1 MKEKVFINHTNHPSS
16 NWDKEQ
22 RNAAKEYGEIL
33 DVPFPNVDPDFDTAK
48 VMELVNKNYKEIA
61 GKNPSCVLCQGEF
74 VYVYHMVQK
83 LKAAGIKAVA
93 ACSERNVKETVDESG
108 NNVKTIIF
116 SFVRFRDYL

>member
-1 MKEKVFINHTNHPSS
+1 MRVKAFINHTNHPSS
-16 NWDKEQ
+16 NWDEDQ
-22 RNAAKEYGEIL
+22 LEAAKEYGKIL
-33 DVPFPNVDPDFDTAK
+33 DVPFPNVDPELDTTE
-48 VMELVNKNYKEIA
+48 VMELVNNNFKEIS

-93 ACSERNVKETVDESG
+93 ACSERNVKESVDESG

-116 SFVRFRDYL
+116 SFVRFRDY